1 MKQKVNLIVR
11 TYPTMYQFYEAE
23 YWFDIVELPPDS
35 THE

>member
-11 TYPTMYQFYEAE
+11 TYPTMYQFEAE
-23 YWFDIVELPPDS
+23 YWFDIVELPPDI